1 MNVSRLDTRHPV
13 FWVYRLGAV
22 AVALVL
28 FAFAALG
35 FASGT
40 GFVTVHGAHA
50 LGMTGNGLLSTISVI
65 VGAILV
71 FAAVRGGPAAST
83 TCAVIGGLFVL
94 SGLANLALVDGPY
107 NFLAFTL
114 PNIMFSFVVGI
125 ILLFVGLYG
134 RASGRLP
141 ADNPYRQ
148 ARGGDT
154 GMTRLWHGESVTQ
167 ENPEDPE
174 TAAQKLEEISELA
187 EAEHAMAEGEATPRQ
202 ERQVLADATE
212 RSSRR
217 RTRAWRRAERD
228 GWRGA

>member
-1 MNVSRLDTRHPV
+1 MNGSRLDTRHPV
-13 FWVYRLGAV
+13 FWVHRLGAI
-22 AVALVL
+22 AVALIL

-40 GFVTVHGAHA
+40 GFVTDHGAHA

-71 FAAVRGGPAAST
+71 VAAVRGGPAAST

-94 SGLANLALVDGPY
+94 SGLVNLALVDGPY

-148 ARGGDT
+148 AHGGDT
-154 GMTRLWHGESVTQ
+154 AMTRLWHGESVAQ
-167 ENPEDPE
+167 ETPEDPDE
-174 TAAQKLEEISELA
+174 AARKLDDISELA
-187 EAEHAMAEGEATPRQ
+187 DAEHAMAEGEATPEQ
-202 ERQVLADATE
+202 EREVLADATE
-212 RSSRR
+212 RSSHR
-217 RTRAWRRAERD
+217 RTRAWRRAERE
-228 GWRGA
+228 GWGE